1 MSKKT
6 LMVLAVLAVVLAA
19 AVWKSGKTAS
29 GPVAVNAGDNQ
40 PLLNGVD
47 IGTVSAIEILE
58 GSSITHL
65 EKAEGGW
72 CVAEQENAPADFN
85 RLRDM
90 MRSLDEMKRGQV
102 AEAGDEH
109 LAEYGLAEGG
119 EAAPLKI
126 TLKHGNGTT
135 LLCLGKPR
143 ESQRGE
149 GYWGPPGGRYARVD
163 NGSVLLLKEDVRM
176 AQAGSDLWWDRSL
189 IELPP
194 ELIRKVTVQE
204 EVGSMVL
211 ERGTNGVISLAGAG
225 DGESVNMEAANR
237 LFGAL
242 RSLRA
247 DKIMPAATDADD
259 AFAKAATFQAD
270 VEGAVFRIQLGA
282 ALPDFG
288 EGRPVRIE
296 TEVLSGATPEQ
307 QAVAAGVAKKAK
319 GRTFL
324 IPAYLAD
331 SLTPKRSALIQP
343 PEPAPEAT
351 PAPEETPAPPPVPV
365 VAPADQ
371 EG

>member
-29 GPVAVNAGDNQ
+29 GPVAENAGDSQ

-47 IGTVSAIEILE
+47 IGTVSAIEIQE
-58 GSSITHL
+58 GSSTTHL
-65 EKAEGGW
+65 EKAESGW

-102 AEAGDEH
+102 AEAGDAH

-126 TLKHGNGTT
+126 TLKHGTGTT
-135 LLCLGKPR
+135 VLSLGKMR

-149 GYWGPPGGRYARVD
+149 GYWGPPRGRYARVD
-163 NGSVLLLKEDVRM
+163 NGPVLLLKEDVRM
-176 AQAGSDLWWDRSL
+176 AQAGSDLWWERSL
-189 IELPP
+189 IALPP
-194 ELIRKVTVQE
+194 ESVQKIKVQAEAESV
-204 EVGSMVL
+204 VL
-211 ERGTNGVISLAGAG
+211 ERGTNGVITLAGAG

-247 DKIMPAATDADD
+247 DKIVPVATDVGD
-259 AFAKAATFQAD
+259 AFAKAASFQAD
-270 VEGAVFRIQLGA
+270 VEGAVYRIQLGA
-282 ALPDFG
+282 ALPDSG
-288 EGRPVRIE
+288 DARPIRIE

-307 QAVAAGVAKKAK
+307 QAVAAGVAKKVK

-331 SLTPKRSALIQP
+331 SLTPKRSELIQP
-343 PEPAPEAT
+343 PEPEPEPT
-351 PAPEETPAPPPVPV
+351 PAPEETPVPPPVPV
-365 VAPADQ
+365 VDPADP